1 MMQSP
6 LRLVPRAQPSQS
18 MLVMAPLLAVGLTLL
33 VGLVIFAALGHN
45 PLVAFRVFFIDP
57 VSDINGISE
66 LLLKASP
73 LCLIALGL
81 AIGFRANIWN
91 IGAEG
96 QMYLGGI
103 FATGLAI
110 WFHREDNAGGLWWLL
125 PAMIVAGALGGAAWA
140 GITAF
145 LRAHL
150 RTNEILVSLMLT
162 YVADMLVKYL
172 VYGPWQDPQSNNF
185 PFTVSFNDDALFP
198 VLASWEWLGLDSLL
212 EGTRLNLSL
221 LLTVIAVP
229 LAWLFMS
236 RSFLGFQLAVA
247 GQAPAAARYAGF
259 SEKRLVWVALLISG
273 AAAGLAGATEVA
285 GPMGQLNDRWTPGYG
300 FTAIIVASLG
310 RLHAFG
316 IVLAA
321 LLMALLYLGGESA
334 QIALQLPKAMS
345 LVFQGMLLM
354 FLLGCDVLVN
364 YRVERR
370 RPVQAAATPATP
382 TPTAE
387 AA

>member
-1 MMQSP
+1 MSLQLP
-6 LRLVPRAQPSQS
+6 FRLIPRAQPSQR
-18 MLVMAPLLAVGLTLL
+18 MLVVAPLLAVVLTLL
-33 VGLVIFAALGHN
+33 VGLGIFAALGQN
-45 PLVAFRVFFIDP
+45 PLTAFRVFFIDP
-57 VSDINGISE
+57 VSDIQGWSE

-110 WFHREDNAGGLWWLL
+110 HFHETGGAWLL
-125 PAMIVAGALGGAAWA
+125 PAMIIAAAVGGALWAA
-140 GITAF
+140 ITAA

-162 YVADMLVKYL
+162 YVADLLVKYL

-185 PFTVSFNDDALFP
+185 PFTIQFGDDALFP
-198 VLASWEWLGLDSLL
+198 LLASWSWLGFDTLL
-212 EGTRLNLSL
+212 EGTRVNLSIL
-221 LLTVIAVP
+221 MTLVAVP
-229 LAWLFMS
+229 LAWLFMD
-236 RSFLGFQLAVA
+236 RSFIGFQLSVA
-247 GQAPAAARYAGF
+247 GLAPPAARYAGF
-259 SEKRLVWVALLISG
+259 SEKRLVWVALLLSG
-273 AAAGLAGATEVA
+273 AAAGLAGVSEVA
-285 GPMGQLNDRWTPGYG
+285 GPIGQLNDRWTPGYG

-310 RLHAFG
+310 RLHVVG
-316 IVLAA
+316 IVFAA
-321 LLMALLYLGGESA
+321 LLMALLYLGGEAA
-334 QIALQLPKAMS
+334 QIALQLPKAIS
-345 LVFQGMLLM
+345 QVFQGLLLM

-370 RPVQAAATPATP
+370 RAALPVVQPVAAA
-382 TPTAE
+382 
-387 AA
+387 